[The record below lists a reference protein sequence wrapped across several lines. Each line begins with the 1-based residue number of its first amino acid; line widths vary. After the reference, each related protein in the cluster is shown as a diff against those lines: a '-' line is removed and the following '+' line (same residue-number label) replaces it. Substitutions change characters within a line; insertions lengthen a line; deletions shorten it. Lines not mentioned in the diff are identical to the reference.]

1 MRERIRLVVAACF
14 YYTGLVGLAHWWWC
28 RFHPHLI
35 ILNYHRAT
43 GNNLRLQ
50 LRYLQRHYRIQHLEQ
65 ALEELASSPQTSMSG
80 DLRLPLAL
88 TFDDGYRDNYS
99 YAFALAREL
108 QIPLTIF
115 LIPGYI
121 ESGACFWWLASEQF
135 VRASR
140 VDKVIIEEQTYRL
153 GVPTER
159 QALIKAI
166 DTHLR
171 YAKSVAE
178 RQQFLA
184 TIRKELALDTL
195 DTVSDLLTQT
205 DKDAL
210 PMTWE
215 QVHEMEQSG
224 LVSYGAH
231 TMHHP
236 VLAYLADTQELRQ
249 EVMECRRVLE
259 DRLGHPVR
267 TFAYPIGKQEHIG
280 DEVVSIVQEAGYQW
294 AVTTIEDV
302 NTDQT
307 DHFLLRRLP
316 GDLDQH
322 WLIMASELVGLLGLS
337 RFRSKDRA
345 KFSR

>member
-1 MRERIRLVVAACF
+1 MRERVRLVLAACF
-14 YYTGLVGLAHWWWC
+14 YYSGLVGLAHWWWR

-50 LRYLQRHYRIQHLEQ
+50 LRYLRQHYRIQHLEQ
-65 ALEELASSPQTSMSG
+65 ALEELATFPPARASV
-80 DLRLPLAL
+80 DRRLPLAL

-99 YAFALAREL
+99 YGFALAREL
-108 QIPLTIF
+108 QIPFTIF

-121 ESGACFWWLASEQF
+121 ENGECFWWLASEQL
-135 VRASR
+135 VRLSK
-140 VDKVIIEEQTYRL
+140 VEKVIIEGQTYHLAR
-153 GVPTER
+153 VNDQR
-159 QALIKAI
+159 ALIKVI

-178 RQQFLA
+178 RQEFLA
-184 TIRKELALDTL
+184 TIRKELGLIAMDDTL
-195 DTVSDLLTQT
+195 SQT

-210 PMTWE
+210 PMNWE
-215 QVHEMEQSG
+215 QVLEMEKSG

-236 VLAYLADTQELRQ
+236 VLAYLSDKQELRQ
-249 EVMECRRVLE
+249 EIMECRQVLE
-259 DRLGHPVR
+259 ERLGHPIR
-267 TFAYPIGKQEHIG
+267 TFAYPIGKQQHIG
-280 DEVVSIVQEAGYQW
+280 DEVVTMVKEAGYQW
-294 AVTTIEDV
+294 AVTTFEDM

-307 DHFLLRRLP
+307 DHYLLRRLP

-337 RFRSKDRA
+337 RFRSKNRERL
-345 KFSR
+345 S